1 MTVPKSLLA
10 PLFLLDIAA
19 TLYLWGVI
27 WTVQVVHYPLFARV
41 GPAQWMDYHSAHTR
55 LMTCIVLPAM
65 VTELGTS
72 GLLALAHPA
81 RLSPGLLWVGFA
93 CAILTWAVTFF
104 VSVPLHDTL
113 SRGFDLAAIHRIIA
127 TNWLRT
133 AFWTAHAVI
142 LLWQVWRLLPKSSAL
157 L

>member
-1 MTVPKSLLA
+1 MIVPKTLLA

-27 WTVQVVHYPLFARV
+27 WTIQVVHYPLFARV
-41 GPAQWMDYHSAHTR
+41 GAAQWEDYHAAHTR
-55 LMTCIVLPAM
+55 LMTYVVLPAM

-72 GLLALAHPA
+72 GLLALARPPW
-81 RLSPGLLWVGFA
+81 LSPSLLWAGFA
-93 CAILTWAVTFF
+93 CAVLTWAVTFF
-104 VSVPLHDTL
+104 VSVPLHDIL
-113 SRGFDLAAIHRIIA
+113 SRSFDPAAIHRIVA

-142 LLWQVWRLLPKSSAL
+142 LLWQVSRLLPKS
-157 L
+157 